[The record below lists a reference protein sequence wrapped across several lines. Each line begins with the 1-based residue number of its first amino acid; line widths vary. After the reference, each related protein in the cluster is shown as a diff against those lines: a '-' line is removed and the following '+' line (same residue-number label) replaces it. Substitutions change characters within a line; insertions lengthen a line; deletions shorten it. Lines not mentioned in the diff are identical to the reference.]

1 MAKNKSC
8 EKRQQLVEMKTI
20 LENDLRTQGQHVLET
35 QRKYVKDIVQQERGM
50 YGQLASGMS
59 PVILQEVALIRE
71 VEQLEE
77 IVERLNKVLY
87 DRQKSEEDCEHVCL
101 VSRQEQFSFVTPPST
116 PGGSL
121 MGSRTGS
128 IRSLNSFSRP
138 SSVASDSINGDV
150 DSFPRSRNNS
160 VSSYQ
165 SLNQSNPNNKRASTI
180 STKSRDSGF
189 SSQEIL
195 LLRQQQESLKQ
206 VSAENLISSGILLHC
221 KTFLNRFKI

>member
-1 MAKNKSC
+1 M
-8 EKRQQLVEMKTI
+8 RTI
-20 LENDLRTQGQHVLET
+20 LETDLRTQGQLVLES

-87 DRQKSEEDCEHVCL
+87 DRQKSEEDYEHVL

-121 MGSRTGS
+121 MGSRAGS

-206 VSAENLISSGILLHC
+206 VSG
-221 KTFLNRFKI
+221 